1 MDAKGLTRFI
11 QPVGRYTP
19 EDAFLRPKSTTKDV
33 LESLVI
39 RGLIPTVPSPSTPQS
54 CLQPPLSPLW
64 SWIRRRG
71 KISSDALGAR
81 ANSRAPQ
88 WTLVDPSDRPES
100 TRGRTSH
107 PVSQVNPVEQ
117 VCAVRTR
124 ELRVVTGEWEE
135 ITGPRGLGLASTTPD
150 RPKPRADES
159 EYQCD

>member
-1 MDAKGLTRFI
+1 MPKASG
-11 QPVGRYTP
+11 GRYTP
-19 EDAFLRPKSTTKDV
+19 EECFLETQVNTKDV
-33 LESLVI
+33 PREPSHQ
-39 RGLIPTVPSPSTPQS
+39 GSHPYCTFPFNSTVLFTTAALTFGGP
-54 CLQPPLSPLW
+54 
-64 SWIRRRG
+64 G
-71 KISSDALGAR
+71 FAGGAKISSDALGAR

-100 TRGRTSH
+100 TRGENQSSSEPSEPGRAS
-107 PVSQVNPVEQ
+107 VRG
-117 VCAVRTR
+117 RTR